1 MDEYKYGATAVGHVV
16 TNSGNRGFEICN
28 SNNNNNSV
36 SQVTSQ
42 LINNGVI
49 AGGVNLTPNTAT
61 AAPISIPITTT
72 TSSPLAV
79 HKQQHKHQQQQQ
91 ALKDDLYSHNQFNYH
106 HANIITQKLPN
117 IEYFNYMESPPNVVN
132 GMSAM
137 SSSGMG
143 GPNGI
148 ATIDLTREA
157 ATVFVRNSERIS
169 SKVPAKISNFNF

>member
-49 AGGVNLTPNTAT
+49 AGTAT
-61 AAPISIPITTT
+61 AAPISIPISTT

-79 HKQQHKHQQQQQ
+79 HKQQHKHHQQQQQQ

-169 SKVPAKISNFNF
+169 SKMPAKISNFNF

>member
-28 SNNNNNSV
+28 SNNNNSV

-49 AGGVNLTPNTAT
+49 AGTAT
-61 AAPISIPITTT
+61 AAPISIPISTT

-79 HKQQHKHQQQQQ
+79 HKQQHKHHHQQQQQQ